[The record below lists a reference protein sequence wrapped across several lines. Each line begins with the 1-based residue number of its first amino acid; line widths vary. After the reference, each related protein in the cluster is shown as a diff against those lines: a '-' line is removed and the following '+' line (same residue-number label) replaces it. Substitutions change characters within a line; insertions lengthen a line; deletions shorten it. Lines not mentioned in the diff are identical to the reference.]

1 MILNSYNLKYSLHM
15 KKIKEQY
22 KNSLSIVPINNMYT
36 LTNDFIKKQ
45 KEYTEEIKEVE
56 VGSNKKRKK
65 KGLNLEDLDIDLPKL
80 KDDDDIVI
88 INKDDINDD
97 DNEEGINV
105 EIRDTIE
112 DKEVSDEIILGPD
125 KIVSEVEVSEEKE
138 EQGEKEEINKVNDI
152 KKGGGDIKTVVVTS
166 FF

>member
-1 MILNSYNLKYSLHM
+1 M
-15 KKIKEQY
+15 
-22 KNSLSIVPINNMYT
+22 
-36 LTNDFIKKQ
+36 
-45 KEYTEEIKEVE
+45 EVE
-56 VGSNKKRKK
+56 VGSNKKRIK

-138 EQGEKEEINKVNDI
+138 ADSLKE
-152 KKGGGDIKTVVVTS
+152 S
-166 FF
+166 